1 MIDNKYDIENLLN
14 PTLTYNKISNKIKL
28 GQLVFNNLNKKIEKV
43 GISILEEIVQF
54 EKEEI
59 KEQKF
64 FLLNLT
70 DKWLIQI
77 FEFDST
83 FLTPQSMTVFTSKKH
98 GLKIHKTRTNFSI
111 AYTIR
116 EKVNAGRYKG
126 THNFKPTVLTV
137 NELMDHLYLI
147 KREEFDFS
155 KEDVEYIN
163 AVFLEDLN

>member
-1 MIDNKYDIENLLN
+1 MIDNNYDIENLLN

-43 GISILEEIVQF
+43 EISILEEIVQF
-54 EKEEI
+54 EKEEN

-83 FLTPQSMTVFTSKKH
+83 FLTPQSITVFTSKKH
-98 GLKIHKTRTNFSI
+98 GLKIHKTQTNFSI

-116 EKVNAGRYKG
+116 EKVKAGRYNG

-163 AVFLEDLN
+163 AVFLEDFN